1 MAYMNQQKKLCIAD
15 ALKKVVPKDWK
26 YSLAVRHH
34 STIVMTIRAAPV
46 NFMQLEAEHLRA
58 ELRCGRLDGE
68 PNDIAARIGALERGE
83 VECLTLDGYRMDK
96 RFTGTE
102 VAAIFANI
110 VAALNIDNYDNS
122 DPMTDYFDVGHY
134 VTLQVG
140 EYDKP
145 FRYIPPE
152 IAAA

>member
-34 STIVMTIRAAPV
+34 STIVMTIRSAPID
-46 NFMQLEAEHLRA
+46 FMQMEADRLRT
-58 ELRCGRLDGE
+58 ELRRGHSYVD
-68 PNDIAARIGALERGE
+68 PNHIAAYIGELEHGE
-83 VECLTLDGYRMDK
+83 VEYFQLNEFQVATQFPGEIGATLAK
-96 RFTGTE
+96 
-102 VAAIFANI
+102 I
-110 VAALNIDNYDNS
+110 VAVLNTGNYDNS
-122 DPMTDYFDVGHY
+122 DLMTDYFDVGHY
-134 VTLQVG
+134 ISLRIG
-140 EYDKP
+140 DYGKP